1 MNIHVPA
8 HAFTRTTRAAEGLE
22 RWRWT
27 VAELERMVELGLFP
41 KEQRIELIG
50 GEMVPTSP
58 TGRPHEVLKED
69 LADDLA
75 ALAPKDIKVRTEQQ
89 FNLDAS
95 TYTRPDLIVRRAGTK
110 SYDLDAKSVLLVVE
124 AAESSLDYNNNTKAK
139 LYASFGVREYW
150 VIDAQTRSTRV
161 HRSPELD
168 GYADVFDVPADE
180 VVTAKLVPALAV
192 RMSDVDAD

>member
-1 MNIHVPA
+1 MNIHVPT
-8 HAFTRTTRAAEGLE
+8 HEFTRTTRAAEGLE

-27 VAELERMVELGLFP
+27 VAELERLVEFGVFP

-50 GEMVPTSP
+50 GEIVPMSP

-69 LADDLA
+69 LADDLS
-75 ALAPKDIKVRTEQQ
+75 ALAPKGIKVRTEQQ

-124 AAESSLDYNNNTKAK
+124 VAESSLDYGNNTKAK

-150 VIDAQTRSTRV
+150 VIDARTRSTRV
-161 HRSPELD
+161 HSNPESD
-168 GYADVFDVPADE
+168 GYKEVFE
-180 VVTAKLVPALAV
+180 VSATELVTPKLVSALAV